1 MRYESVLLINF
12 YYPESGYG
20 ERLLYPP
27 IGLGYLSE
35 YLELFNIQT
44 IVLDMGTGKNMDLAE
59 DFIYQYIEDFN
70 PDMIAIS
77 LNSIC
82 FSRSIEIIGNVHDMY
97 PKIPIVVGGPHA
109 SSKGSELLKKY
120 DFLDYIIVRE
130 GEIALCKLCLGEKLE
145 NISGLCW
152 KQNSIIHQ
160 NPDLPS
166 KNISEFSF
174 PRYKRFQLDL
184 YGDPDAIG
192 ILTSR
197 GCPYKCIFCQQS
209 SLLGKNWRGRIPED
223 IVNEIRYWKEQG
235 KKTIQIIDD
244 NFGMNHQ
251 RVFKISKLIIQYG
264 LNDMEYVIVGGLR
277 IDQTNEKILI
287 ALEKM
292 GVQVIPF
299 GIESGSNRIL
309 KFMRKGIN
317 AEQAD
322 HLIRL
327 ATSMGFEV
335 KLFFILGFP
344 TETMEDVQMSF
355 DLALKYPIASVRFF
369 NLVPYADTPLMK
381 WLEENNVHF
390 NYEYDEYM
398 NNFKRF
404 QRIPIFEYQG
414 RMSLNEKLK
423 AYNLADK
430 IVKIV
435 EDRHKKANSTTT
447 TNERKE

>member
-20 ERLLYPP
+20 ERLFYPP

-35 YLELFNIQT
+35 YLESFNIRT
-44 IVLDMGTGKNMDLAE
+44 MVLDMGTGKNMDLAE
-59 DFIYQYIEDFN
+59 DFIYQYIDDFN

-82 FSRSIEIIGNVHDMY
+82 FLRSVEIIGNVHDIY
-97 PKIPIVVGGPHA
+97 PNIPIVVGGPHA
-109 SSKGSELLKKY
+109 SSKGTKLLKKY
-120 DFLDYIIVRE
+120 DFFNYIIVRE
-130 GEIALCKLCLGEKLE
+130 GEKALYSLCSGEKFK

-152 KQNSIIHQ
+152 KKNSIIHQ

-166 KNISEFSF
+166 KKISEFPF
-174 PRYKRFQLDL
+174 PRYRRFQLEL
-184 YGDPDAIG
+184 YGDPEAMG

-209 SLLGKNWRGRIPED
+209 SLLGKNWRGRTPED

-235 KKTIQIIDD
+235 VKKIQIIDD
-244 NFGMNHQ
+244 NFAMNQQ
-251 RVFKISKLIIQYG
+251 RVFKISELIVKYG

-277 IDQTNEKILI
+277 IDQTNEKVLI
-287 ALEKM
+287 ALKKM
-292 GVQVIPF
+292 GVKIISF
-299 GIESGSNRIL
+299 GIESGSNKIL
-309 KFMRKGIN
+309 KFIRKG
-317 AEQAD
+317 ATSEQAD
-322 HLIRL
+322 RLIGL
-327 ATSMGFEV
+327 ATSMGFDV

-355 DLALKYPIASVRFF
+355 DLALKHPIASVRFF

-404 QRIPIFEYQG
+404 QRIPIFEHQG
-414 RMSLNEKLK
+414 GMSLNEKLE
-423 AYNLADK
+423 ALNLADE
-430 IVKIV
+430 IVELV
-435 EDRHKKANSTTT
+435 EDR
-447 TNERKE
+447 